1 MASLWPVNHKTRSVD
16 ILGVTDPEG
25 DAVTITI
32 DAVFQ
37 DELVDAPG
45 SGDGPTTP
53 DAVGVG
59 TSTAML
65 RAEREGNGN
74 GRVYHVLRRG
84 AGGGADQ
91 PGSQGRTGGRRPALR
106 LDDRVTL
113 VGGDAA
119 GSR

>member
-65 RAEREGNGN
+65 RAERAGNGN
-74 GRVYHVLRRG
+74 GRVYHVLFTARAASGTCSGEVLVG
-84 AGGGADQ
+84 A
-91 PGSQGRTGGRRPALR
+91 PTSQGRKGAPV
-106 LDDRVTL
+106 DDGPLYDSTI
-113 VGGDAA
+113 A
-119 GSR
+119 